1 MELVVTTGGAVHC
14 LYDETI
20 DLHALG
26 AVSILRASHVEPD
39 IVGRWLAD
47 LTLVAGPMLGPFERR
62 SAALAAEA
70 AWLREHWLTAD

>member
-1 MELVVTTGGAVHC
+1 MELVVTAGGAVRC

-26 AVSILRASHVEPD
+26 AVSIARASHVETD
-39 IVGRWLAD
+39 MVGTWRAD
-47 LTLVAGPMLGPFERR
+47 LTPVGGPMLGPFERR

-70 AWLREHWLTAD
+70 TWLREHWLTAE